1 MISDNAIVPIER
13 RKIIEKGI
21 RLAFEGDYYAAVHI
35 LAPQTENIFRY
46 IAKTAGALTVTLE
59 NDGSSK
65 QKTLTSIFDL
75 PELLDCYDNDIIFLF
90 KGLLNEQSG
99 ANIRNEIAHG
109 IMEETKGATGSCVY
123 FISALIRLLVISS
136 PKCLKMIYGMDK
148 ADFSI
153 EEKDVKIQVA
163 DENNN

>member
-1 MISDNAIVPIER
+1 MISQ
-13 RKIIEKGI
+13 GI

-35 LAPQTENIFRY
+35 LAPQAENIFRY

-99 ANIRNEIAHG
+99 TNIRNEIAHG
-109 IMEETKGATGSCVY
+109 IMEEAKGSTGICIY
-123 FISALIRLLVISS
+123 FICALIKLLAISS
-136 PKCLKMIYGMDK
+136 SQCLDMVFDMEKT
-148 ADFSI
+148 ADAI
-153 EEKDVKIQVA
+153 EEKDNVVEVIGE
-163 DENNN
+163 END